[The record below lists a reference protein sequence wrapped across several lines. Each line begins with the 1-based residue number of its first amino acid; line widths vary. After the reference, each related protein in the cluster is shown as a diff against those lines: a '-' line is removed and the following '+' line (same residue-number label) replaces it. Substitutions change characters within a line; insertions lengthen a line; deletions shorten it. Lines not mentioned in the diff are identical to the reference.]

1 MSPLNIHIKIIWTV
15 IVLHHEVNPNRDG
28 SYTNSPHWIKN
39 KKATINLINKKD
51 NKCFKYAVTVMLNH
65 EEIKSDP
72 PRVTKI
78 NLNKAGF
85 FESSFFW
92 GMVNLHVSLHISRR
106 TYLISIKFYTI
117 ID

>member
-1 MSPLNIHIKIIWTV
+1 MSPLNIHIEIIW
-15 IVLHHEVNPNRDG
+15 IVFVLRHKVNPNRDG
-28 SYTNSPHWIKN
+28 SYTNSPDWIKK

-51 NKCFKYAVTVMLNH
+51 NKCFKYAVTVVLNH

-78 NLNKAGF
+78 NPNKAGF
-85 FESSFFW
+85 FENSFFW
-92 GMVNLHVSLHISRR
+92 GMVNLHASLHISRR
-106 TYLISIKFYTI
+106 TYLISVKFYTI